1 MAAKAAEAHPHATRL
16 MLVVAD
22 GCRVGVALDSVEG
35 VYDLLRADAPDCARL
50 PDGAAIPLVAWSEIA
65 GVPPAAQSPEAPHV
79 MVVRTA
85 SGPIGFAAD
94 ACLGVRDV
102 SFARP
107 PLPTA
112 LVAASGDPLC
122 LLLSLD
128 RRPHF
133 LLDPRALADT
143 LAARAKTNPQG
154 TAINGA
160 GYPG

>member
-1 MAAKAAEAHPHATRL
+1 MAAKGAEAHPHATRL

-22 GCRVGVALDSVEG
+22 GCRVGVALDSVDG
-35 VYDLLRADAPDCARL
+35 VYDLLRADAPDSARL
-50 PDGAAIPLVAWSEIA
+50 PDGLAIPLVAWNEVA
-65 GVPPAAQSPEAPHV
+65 GVPPPALAVEAQHV

-102 SFARP
+102 SFAKP
-107 PLPTA
+107 PLPTS
-112 LVAASGDPLC
+112 LVGSSGDPLC

-133 LLDPRALADT
+133 LLDPRALADALSARVKT
-143 LAARAKTNPQG
+143 TAHEAASG
-154 TAINGA
+154 GA
-160 GYPG
+160 GAG